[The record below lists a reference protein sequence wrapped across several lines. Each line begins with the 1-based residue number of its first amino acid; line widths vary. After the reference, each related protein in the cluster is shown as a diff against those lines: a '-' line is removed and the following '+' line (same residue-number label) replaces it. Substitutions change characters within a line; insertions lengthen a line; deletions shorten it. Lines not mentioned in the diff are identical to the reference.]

1 MHLRIFLKAALV
13 VLTLLV
19 QEHEQA
25 QTIDFSLELGCGLLK
40 ADKLR
45 TETCAGNNNDPQ
57 IHMLEDRLIYCA
69 ESRSFQITYK
79 QLNRVYRGLFPTVD
93 VYKASTGLPI
103 LGEAYNATESG
114 DPKKREGC
122 SHSGQGDR
130 DECCETC
137 RGIVPYNVTQKHRE
151 QDNVSRNPCHILQLF
166 TVGCCGNGPHTKRC
180 KYCQQQKSVTY
191 LFAYNYKTNKF
202 GFFPFEIPTYCSCK
216 SSDCK
221 QNLV

>member
-1 MHLRIFLKAALV
+1 MSFKYFLFV
-13 VLTLLV
+13 
-19 QEHEQA
+19 
-25 QTIDFSLELGCGLLK
+25 S
-40 ADKLR
+40 
-45 TETCAGNNNDPQ
+45 P
-57 IHMLEDRLIYCA
+57 LI
-69 ESRSFQITYK
+69 SIKRMYK

-93 VYKASTGLPI
+93 EYKASTGLPI
-103 LGEAYNATESG
+103 LGEACNATESG

-122 SHSGQGDR
+122 SHSGQGDK
-130 DECCETC
+130 DECCET
-137 RGIVPYNVTQKHRE
+137 
-151 QDNVSRNPCHILQLF
+151 
-166 TVGCCGNGPHTKRC
+166 NGPHTKRC